1 MPIPETAALFTLAT
15 WAAGP
20 ENWTLAHYGMGMIV
34 FLLGFELL
42 GFLVSNAP
50 SWFGAAEDIP
60 IRGKHLDK
68 LEPLDVSFIVFN
80 RLSGVVFVYH
90 LFLYVNGPGA
100 RGFPTKVEWDM
111 EKMDVYNTALALPAL
126 FVVYD
131 LFYQAFHRALHHRSV
146 YALVHKHHHRQK
158 APSRGSSDAVNV
170 HPFEF
175 LSGEYNHIL
184 AVAIVPCHITTVLV
198 FIIIGGFLASLNHTR
213 FDVQIP
219 GAVYDVKWHD
229 HHHVVPNSNYSQ
241 YTMLWDRIWGTF
253 REHPDNMTTP
263 AEKSVYG
270 KKTKATKAL

>member
-1 MPIPETAALFTLAT
+1 
-15 WAAGP
+15 
-20 ENWTLAHYGMGMIV
+20 
-34 FLLGFELL
+34 
-42 GFLVSNAP
+42 
-50 SWFGAAEDIP
+50 
-60 IRGKHLDK
+60 
-68 LEPLDVSFIVFN
+68 
-80 RLSGVVFVYH
+80 
-90 LFLYVNGPGA
+90 
-100 RGFPTKVEWDM
+100 M

-219 GAVYDVKWHD
+219 GAVYDVKCTSLHLL
-229 HHHVVPNSNYSQ
+229 P
-241 YTMLWDRIWGTF
+241 TC
-253 REHPDNMTTP
+253 
-263 AEKSVYG
+263 
-270 KKTKATKAL
+270 ALP

>member
-229 HHHVVPNSNYSQ
+229 HHHVVPNSNYSSIQ
-241 YTMLWDRIWGTF
+241 CSGTG
-253 REHPDNMTTP
+253 
-263 AEKSVYG
+263 SG
-270 KKTKATKAL
+270 ALSENTQTI